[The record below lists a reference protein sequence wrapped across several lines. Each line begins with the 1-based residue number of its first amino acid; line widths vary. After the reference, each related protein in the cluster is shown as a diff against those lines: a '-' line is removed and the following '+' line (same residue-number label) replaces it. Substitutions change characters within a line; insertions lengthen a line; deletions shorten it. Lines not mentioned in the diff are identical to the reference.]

1 MRWNPFEALMAKKA
15 RLGLISVFCK
25 ILDSY
30 PVFCYVKEKSCNKN
44 HFELFN
50 TV

>member
-1 MRWNPFEALMAKKA
+1 MAY
-15 RLGLISVFCK
+15 SEFCK
-25 ILDSY
+25 KIMDSY
-30 PVFCYVKEKSCNKN
+30 LVFCYVKDKSCNKT

>member
-1 MRWNPFEALMAKKA
+1 MAKKA
-15 RLGLISVFCK
+15 RLGLSSVFCK

-44 HFELFN
+44 RFKLFN

>member
-1 MRWNPFEALMAKKA
+1 MEKKA
-15 RLGLISVFCK
+15 RLWLILYFVK
-25 ILDSY
+25 ILNSY
-30 PVFCYVKEKSCNKN
+30 PVFCYVKKKSCNKT

>member
-1 MRWNPFEALMAKKA
+1 MANF
-15 RLGLISVFCK
+15 VFCK

-30 PVFCYVKEKSCNKN
+30 QVLCYVKDKSCNKT